1 MQVMVSMAKA
11 MSMLRVKKTFVFVL
25 LGAAALSTTLAAAP
39 APSKWLSTVNV
50 TDKGAHVLGNPA
62 APNKVVEYLSYTC
75 GHCADFELKEAPAFK
90 AQSVASGK
98 ASYEVRNLVL
108 NSVDLTAAM
117 LARCGGKGKFFGN
130 QRHLFAT
137 QSVWLG
143 KTKNITAETQAKLK
157 SEDYAGFMIGAF
169 DALGLGPIM
178 QQRGITPAQ
187 AKVCLADKTALNT
200 IIAMTDA
207 GAALGVQGTPS
218 FMVNG
223 VLQDHIHNAA
233 ELKAV
238 LK

>member
-1 MQVMVSMAKA
+1 MHVIVSMAKA
-11 MSMLRVKKTFVFVL
+11 MSMLRAKKSLFFVV

-39 APSKWLSTVNV
+39 APSKWLSTVTV
-50 TDKGAHVLGNPA
+50 TEKGAHVLGNPA

-75 GHCADFELKEAPAFK
+75 SHCAAFELNEAPAFK
-90 AQSVASGK
+90 AQSVATSK
-98 ASYEVRNLVL
+98 ASYEVRNMVL

-143 KTKNITAETQAKLK
+143 KTKNISTETQAKLK
-157 SEDYAGFMIGAF
+157 SQDYAGFMIGAF

-187 AKVCLADKTALNT
+187 AKVCLADKAALNAV
-200 IIAMTDA
+200 IDMTEA

-218 FMVNG
+218 FVVNG
-223 VLQDHIHNAA
+223 VLQDHVHSAA
-233 ELKAV
+233 ELNAA